1 MEENKQN
8 NNLKIF
14 YEELGEEDK
23 KKFNYMLERIN
34 IREKYELLAKRSK
47 MWFERRNND

>member
-8 NNLKIF
+8 ENFKIF
-14 YEELGEEDK
+14 YKKLEEEDK
-23 KKFNYMLERIN
+23 KKFNDVLERIN